1 MQCSNRVLKCRW
13 HVKRAFL
20 YIVQKDRI
28 RLSNLKYIVMTSV
41 MLHNLSIDVSYPCL
55 PLWRLLVEN
64 ISLIRRRVEKR
75 EDINLSDANRSQIA
89 NWLWNNQP
97 YKGWAELV
105 CKTASHC
112 FNSRTFLSQYKGCS
126 YIDKNMRTSA

>member
-1 MQCSNRVLKCRW
+1 M
-13 HVKRAFL
+13 KRAFL

-75 EDINLSDANRSQIA
+75 EDINLSDANRS
-89 NWLWNNQP
+89 
-97 YKGWAELV
+97 
-105 CKTASHC
+105 
-112 FNSRTFLSQYKGCS
+112 
-126 YIDKNMRTSA
+126 